1 MEKILMHMCC
11 GPCSI
16 FPVKESLKNEYEV
29 EGYYYNP
36 NIHPHDEYIRRR
48 DGTQILSDA
57 MDVKVHHS
65 ENYDADKFFKRV
77 TFTKEDGHKGHLD
90 HGERCWHCYDIRMG
104 EVARMAKE
112 KGFDYF
118 STALLYSKY
127 QNHEIIIEACERASH
142 EHEIKF
148 YYDDFRVGWGRGIK
162 WSKKMR
168 MYRQNYCGC
177 IYSKKEREEAI
188 AEANAKRE
196 LEEQQS
202 ASSNSEVCEI

>member
-1 MEKILMHMCC
+1 MHMCC

-36 NIHPHDEYIRRR
+36 NIHPHEEYLRRR

-57 MDVKVHHS
+57 MGVKVHHS
-65 ENYDADKFFKRV
+65 ENYDSKKFFDRV
-77 TFTKEDGHKGHLD
+77 VYTDENGKKAHLE
-90 HGERCWHCYDIRMG
+90 HGERCTHCYDIRME

-118 STALLYSKY
+118 SSALLYSKY
-127 QNHEIIIEACERASH
+127 QNHDMIIDAGKRASEKH
-142 EHEIKF
+142 GIKF

-162 WSKKMR
+162 WSKKMG

-177 IYSKKEREEAI
+177 IYSKQERDSQRAEEAI
-188 AEANAKRE
+188 KAEGART
-196 LEEQQS
+196 LDSQS
-202 ASSNSEVCEI
+202 